1 LSQSPIDLPSALA
14 LLQGRLQC
22 LQLLDKLNNHKL
34 LPSLQ
39 LHTDGP
45 EVDVLRPGWRRL
57 PRPSPGAPSARRLRG
72 RIELP
77 LMVASSVCGRPCPPR
92 LPARA
97 PWPRCSSAWAASW
110 FQHRSEPSIA
120 LPLHVSPLGLKALY
134 LLGRAHSPSLVR
146 TGPCAR
152 H

>member
-14 LLQGRLQC
+14 LLQGRLQR

-77 LMVASSVCGRPCPPR
+77 PDGCELGLWAS
-92 LPARA
+92 LPATFAGSCAVAPVFVGVGGVVVPAPLRA
-97 PWPRCSSAWAASW
+97 LDSPTLTRLSVRLKGAVSA
-110 FQHRSEPSIA
+110 R
-120 LPLHVSPLGLKALY
+120 
-134 LLGRAHSPSLVR
+134 
-146 TGPCAR
+146 
-152 H
+152 